1 VALSDSCKDSYP
13 SGTSVWTTDIQRDI
27 TQSNTDGGELSLPP
41 KTKQN

>member
-27 TQSNTDGGELSLPP
+27 TQV
-41 KTKQN
+41 KYWWWRA